1 MAVERLVPN
10 EIKTLQEFTK
20 EMILP
25 FFITF
30 IFGSIFLHNL
40 SSLLVISYGCNLT
53 INFFLFLTT
62 VLQINFNF
70 FS

>member
-40 SSLLVISYGCNLT
+40 SSLLVFHMDVI
-53 INFFLFLTT
+53 
-62 VLQINFNF
+62 
-70 FS
+70 